1 MLLFHAFFL
10 LNSLTFLEQMVK
22 LSNKTSKR
30 DKYCGRPVAA
40 ILRWKF
46 GINISLYPELCI
58 NVAYVSFGK
67 TSLIKNVCCLS
78 ILGGHVDEAA
88 LGFASKIN

>member
-10 LNSLTFLEQMVK
+10 LNSLTFLEHMVK
-22 LSNKTSKR
+22 LLNKTYKR

-40 ILRWKF
+40 ILCWNLES
-46 GINISLYPELCI
+46 ILVYPELCI

-67 TSLIKNVCCLS
+67 T
-78 ILGGHVDEAA
+78 
-88 LGFASKIN
+88 